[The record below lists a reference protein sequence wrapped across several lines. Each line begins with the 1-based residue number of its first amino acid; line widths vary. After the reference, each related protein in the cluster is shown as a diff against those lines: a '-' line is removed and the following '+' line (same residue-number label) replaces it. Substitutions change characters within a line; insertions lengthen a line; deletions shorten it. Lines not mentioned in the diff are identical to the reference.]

1 MNRVV
6 DDMMNTAK
14 NQGASQR
21 AADTIVYG
29 SVAIVVLLS
38 LTIGFVVIYDTFTV
52 TVLPIWAI
60 SIMTAIGFILTTIIT
75 TSHAT
80 NNAVTVQ
87 KSTVAEQ
94 QAISI
99 PVVTAAAQA
108 TIINAQTMQS
118 VLKSMTDTN
127 QIHAISSADT
137 IGSAEKVLTTASDS
151 ATIANTNATIE
162 NTATLAGIVPVVPTV
177 VPVVPVVPSEK
188 RG

>member
-21 AADTIVYG
+21 AADSIVYG
-29 SVAIVVLLS
+29 SVSIVILLS
-38 LTIGFVVIYDTFTV
+38 LTIAFVVIYDTFTV
-52 TVLPIWAI
+52 TTLPIWAI

-127 QIHAISSADT
+127 QIHAISAADT
-137 IGSAEKVLTTASDS
+137 ASVADKVLNTSTSDS

-162 NTATLAGIVPVVPTV
+162 NTATLASI
-177 VPVVPVVPSEK
+177 VPVVPVVPGEK